1 MSPTAWIVLLWLGF
15 TGTHLGLA
23 SLRVEPKLRAKLGD
37 AVFLGL
43 YSAIALA
50 LFIPLIAIYFSNR
63 HAGPWL
69 WVVPVGPV
77 LRALLYLG
85 MTIGIVLTVGS
96 LIRPSPASIVP
107 GGTAEVQG
115 VYRVTRHPL
124 VLGLAIVWA
133 LHLIPNASTA
143 DVAFFG
149 GFLAFS
155 LAGAWHQDVRKLE
168 AGDATF
174 RAFHAGTSFLPF
186 RRGGLR
192 GLAEIPPLVWAVGLA
207 AALGI
212 RWLHGS
218 IWGDGL

>member
-1 MSPTAWIVLLWLGF
+1 LSPATAIVLLWVAF
-15 TGTHLGLA
+15 TATHLGLA
-23 SLRVEPKLRAKLGD
+23 SVRVEPKLRAKLGD
-37 AVFLGL
+37 GAFLGL
-43 YSAIALA
+43 YSVVALA
-50 LFIPLIAIYFSNR
+50 LFVPLVMIYFGNR

-69 WVVPVGPV
+69 WHVPVRPV

-85 MTIGIVLTVGS
+85 MTLGLVLAVGA
-96 LIRPSPASIVP
+96 LLRPSPASLVP
-107 GGTAEVQG
+107 GAQSEVRG

-143 DVAFFG
+143 DVAFFA

-155 LAGAWHQDVRKLE
+155 LAGAWHQDARKLHTAPE
-168 AGDATF
+168 SF
-174 RAFHAGTSFLPF
+174 RAFHEATSFLPF
-186 RRGGLR
+186 GRGVFGLTD
-192 GLAEIPPLVWAVGLA
+192 LPPLVVVLGVV

-218 IWGDGL
+218 IWP

>member
-1 MSPTAWIVLLWLGF
+1 MSPTTSIVLLWTAF
-15 TGTHLGLA
+15 VGTHLGLA
-23 SLRVEPKLRAKLGD
+23 SVRVEPKLRARLGD
-37 AVFLGL
+37 AAFLGL
-43 YSAIALA
+43 YSVVALA
-50 LFIPLIAIYFSNR
+50 LFVPLMTIYFGHR

-69 WVVPVGPV
+69 WVVTVGPV

-85 MTIGIVLTVGS
+85 MTLGLVLAVGS
-96 LIRPSPASIVP
+96 LLRPSPASLVP
-107 GGTAEVQG
+107 NAPAAVSG

-124 VLGLAIVWA
+124 VLGLALVWA

-155 LAGAWHQDVRKLE
+155 LAGARHQDLRKLH
-168 AGDATF
+168 AGDPTIREFIA
-174 RAFHAGTSFLPF
+174 ATSFLPF
-186 RRGGLR
+186 GRGFGGLAD
-192 GLAEIPPLVWAVGLA
+192 LPPLVIALGVV

-218 IWGDGL
+218 IWP